1 MNSATSRVGNGRNE
15 MKRSNSKFSR
25 TNASSARS
33 RYSVIALCASQAAP
47 MVEKLAI

>member
-15 MKRSNSKFSR
+15 TKRSSSRFSR
-25 TNASSARS
+25 TNAASARS

-47 MVEKLAI
+47 MVEKLAT